1 LIPKLIPFAKECQ
14 NDRPNTVV
22 LEDKAPAH
30 IHHSQQRV
38 YDIHK
43 VQRLLDWPGNS
54 PDLNAIEPCW
64 PFLKRLTTIRGA
76 PRNKKTGKAI
86 WIKAWNEL
94 PQEKIQQWIERLIR
108 HIQEVIK
115 LQGGN
120 EYQEG
125 RDRPKRNQA
134 GRRIKGQLSRRQDL
148 DLDWEDI

>member
-1 LIPKLIPFAKECQ
+1 M
-14 NDRPNTVV
+14 
-22 LEDKAPAH
+22 
-30 IHHSQQRV
+30 
-38 YDIHK
+38 

-76 PRNKKTGKAI
+76 PRDKKTGKAV

-125 RDRPKRNQA
+125 RDRSKRDQS

-148 DLDWEDI
+148 DWEDIE